1 MEQPRLMEFDERPLN
16 RRALPR
22 HLVEDA
28 CEIYGR
34 DLVVA
39 WCEGLLAGTVDV
51 ASANHPD
58 ISWLGGTTGW
68 KDYWG
73 RTWGARGLVYCGP
86 PRHPDIVIAALDD
99 EHPRV
104 RAMAAR
110 VMRVWA
116 Q

>member
-1 MEQPRLMEFDERPLN
+1 MPFDERPLN

-22 HLVEDA
+22 RLVEDA
-28 CEIYGR
+28 TEIYGR
-34 DLVVA
+34 DVVVD
-39 WCEGLLAGTVDV
+39 WCEGLLAGSIADDDP
-51 ASANHPD
+51 HRPD

-68 KDYWG
+68 KAYWS

-86 PRHPDIVIAALDD
+86 PARPEIVIAALQD

-110 VMRVWA
+110 VVTRFA
-116 Q
+116 LSSEASD